1 MNPRPIAWSISD
13 HAAERY
19 CKRVDQRLAPS
30 GAVILLRQLLPK
42 STLLPEPTLSGQQR
56 WLLPSGDA
64 VVVAKPDPKLRA
76 HVAVTVLGPRE
87 MYDVDAV
94 DDVVEAFQRAT
105 SPVSTPEPM
114 PPAKVRVVDVAPKP
128 TKVVGPEMVSREH
141 LDAAHATLRAAYA
154 REEKLRTAHA
164 NLSQAHNA
172 LKSKRDPDAAQ
183 LQRDLDEARRQLKT
197 SGAAEKLRE
206 HAKRMEEDRDETRGM
221 LRVAVAALRVHD
233 TPIARA
239 ALAELERRG
248 PGITGDAFCYPERF
262 TKEERKAAKVAARAA
277 AQAAEGAS

>member
-1 MNPRPIAWSISD
+1 M
-13 HAAERY
+13 
-19 CKRVDQRLAPS
+19 
-30 GAVILLRQLLPK
+30 
-42 STLLPEPTLSGQQR
+42 
-56 WLLPSGDA
+56 
-64 VVVAKPDPKLRA
+64 VVAKPDPKLRA